1 MNRIK
6 IQEGTIENILTVY
19 PAIPEF
25 TDPPDQAA
33 YERRLVHAPKHL
45 ILIAFDG
52 NLPVGFKAG
61 YERETDGSF
70 YSWMGGVAYSHRRF
84 GIAQR
89 LLDTMQ
95 LWASERGYH
104 TLRFKTRNHLKN
116 MLMFGLKNGFY
127 IYNVE
132 PREQLEDYRIL
143 LQKSL

>member
-33 YERRLVHAPKHL
+33 YERRLFHAPKHL

-70 YSWMGGVAYSHRRF
+70 YSWMGGVLPAYRQHHV
-84 GIAQR
+84 AK
-89 LLDTMQ
+89 Q
-95 LWASERGYH
+95 LANVQEAWAKENDYH
-104 TLRFKTRNHLKN
+104 TIKFKTRNRHKA
-116 MLMFGLKNGFY
+116 MLLFALKNGFQ
-127 IYNVE
+127 IITVE
-132 PREQLEDYRIL
+132 PKENIAEYRIS
-143 LQKSL
+143 LQKDL